1 MPPLLSALVVKLCPG
16 CLGSCLGPVDSPSC
30 CVPAPW
36 LPSFAPHRRPS
47 LAFDRRYQKKHAVLA
62 RDITS
67 PIRSPRHQASTHHI
81 LFLHIACPGPAV
93 GPSLGKCYFLVRSSY
108 IFPDGLLSPPPTAD
122 NPRAPSIFISLHSLA
137 RARVSASS
145 SPSRTLFLGRRS
157 PPRSKISVHSSQ
169 STTLATGA
177 ALFDGLVGGKH
188 IRHTSSLH
196 RGRRVPP
203 PTIYRYSI
211 FCAKA
216 TSRLNT
222 PASEAGFQRPTG
234 TQPDGSADSAR

>member
-1 MPPLLSALVVKLCPG
+1 MPPLLSSLVLNLCPR

-30 CVPAPW
+30 CVPW

-108 IFPDGLLSPPPTAD
+108 IFPDGLLSPPPRPIIREHRASLYPCTLSHALASLPLPPPAEPCFLAD
-122 NPRAPSIFISLHSLA
+122 DHHLDRKSRCTPLNRPHLPRAQPCSTDSSEGSTFATRPHCIAAGVCRHRLSIDIQY
-137 RARVSASS
+137 SAQ
-145 SPSRTLFLGRRS
+145 R
-157 PPRSKISVHSSQ
+157 PPR
-169 STTLATGA
+169 A
-177 ALFDGLVGGKH
+177 
-188 IRHTSSLH
+188 
-196 RGRRVPP
+196 
-203 PTIYRYSI
+203 
-211 FCAKA
+211 
-216 TSRLNT
+216 
-222 PASEAGFQRPTG
+222 
-234 TQPDGSADSAR
+234 